1 MLVIVAPTVFTVAIY
16 GMLFVLT
23 HSSSSRLQRKNN
35 QTVLSNR
42 DARLL
47 KHMVFVIAVY
57 IGSWAPI
64 YAVAAAD
71 RGIGSP
77 DIVYG
82 SLGVLPNIGLLIST
96 VDLFLY
102 NNRVKHRFLYIVCC
116 GKRNQ

>member
-1 MLVIVAPTVFTVAIY
+1 MFVIVVPTVFTVAIY
-16 GMLFVLT
+16 GMLFVFT
-23 HSSSSRLQRKNN
+23 HSSSSRLQRKDK

-42 DARLL
+42 DTRLL
-47 KHMVFVIAVY
+47 KHMVFVVSVY

-71 RGIGSP
+71 RGISSP

-82 SLGVLPNIGLLIST
+82 SLGLLPNVGLLIST

-102 NNRVKHRFLYIVCC
+102 NNRVKHRFLHIICC
-116 GKRNQ
+116 GRRN